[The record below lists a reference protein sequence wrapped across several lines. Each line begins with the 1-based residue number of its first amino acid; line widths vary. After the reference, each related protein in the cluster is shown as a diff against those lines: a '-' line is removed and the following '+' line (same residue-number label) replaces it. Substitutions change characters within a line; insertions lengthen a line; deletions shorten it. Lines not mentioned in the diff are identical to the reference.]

1 MKNNNDNTF
10 IYFVIFMIFVFFY
23 MIKESDKT
31 SKIDDTSVI
40 ITARERLKSSLKDPG
55 SLEIISERIVRPGKN
70 GGELGYEAVYRA
82 KNSFGGYVINDF
94 YTE

>member
-1 MKNNNDNTF
+1 MKNNNDNTTA
-10 IYFVIFMIFVFFY
+10 YFLIFMLFVFFY
-23 MIKESDKT
+23 MVKREDKT
-31 SKIDDTSVI
+31 SKIDDLSVK